1 MVGDC
6 AGDSTPALV
15 SLSSSSESSKGFVE
29 AAAALA
35 LGEQRGEVEGEAKR
49 VGDKG
54 GSFASVAVVV
64 VVILFGALAGAM
76 VVTFAAVA
84 EGGRRVEG
92 GTAVAAAAG
101 GSEAPG
107 GELGGEE

>member
-54 GSFASVAVVV
+54 GSFENVAVVV
-64 VVILFGALAGAM
+64 VVILFGAL
-76 VVTFAAVA
+76 VVEVTFAAVA